1 MANSNR
7 RASNLTIFAITKYY
21 LYGTFSIQSFNWAR
35 NLEQAEA
42 MPINWAY
49 LAHIAFWIPFT
60 RLGISLEI
68 NYRGQKKYK
77 LVLVNLDKF
86 R

>member
-7 RASNLTIFAITKYY
+7 RTTSLDIFAITKYY
-21 LYGTFSIQSFNWAR
+21 LYGTISVQSFNWAR
-35 NLEQAEA
+35 NFSQAEA
-42 MPINWAY
+42 MPINWAF
-49 LAHIAFWIPFT
+49 LSHIAFWIPFT

-68 NYRGQKKYK
+68 NYREQKKYK

-86 R
+86 M